1 MIISV
6 YQNIQKLPY
15 TFTNTIADNIMHI
28 YFLYKNKS
36 INKDIYIY
44 IYIGFG
50 TGIGSGGFVRVGF
63 EWEISGMGF
72 EEFVGVG

>member
-1 MIISV
+1 MCVCVCIS
-6 YQNIQKLPY
+6 L
-15 TFTNTIADNIMHI
+15 
-28 YFLYKNKS
+28 
-36 INKDIYIY
+36 
-44 IYIGFG
+44 GFG